1 MSWHGRI
8 WAIAKETFSEY
19 NDDDGLRL
27 SASLAFYSVL
37 SLAPI
42 LILALALAGTIW
54 DTAAARVEVSR
65 YVTELVGAQAA
76 EIVRA
81 VLDSAA
87 TSADAPYATIVG
99 VVVLVLGATAAFA
112 ELQSG
117 LNLIWRVEEPSQLRA
132 FVRRRLVSAAIVF
145 LITALLMLSVVVAT
159 TASILAGIVRTGS
172 HVGEGAW
179 YLLQHGTFL
188 AAFTVLFAAM
198 FKFLP
203 SASVRWRQVW
213 GGAAFTAL
221 LFLVGKFLIRIY
233 LEQASLESSYGAA
246 GSVIAF
252 LLWVYYSAII
262 FYLGAKLTSVSARR
276 LSSAG

>member
-1 MSWHGRI
+1 MIWLGRVWSI
-8 WAIAKETFSEY
+8 TRQTLTEY
-19 NDDDGLRL
+19 IDDDGLRL

-42 LILALALAGTIW
+42 LIFALALAGTIW

-65 YVTELVGAQAA
+65 YVTEFIGTHAA
-76 EIVRA
+76 EMFLA

-87 TSADAPYATIVG
+87 TSADAAYATIVG
-99 VVVLVLGATAAFA
+99 AIVLVIGSTAAFA

-117 LNLIWRVEEPSQLRA
+117 LNLIWKVEESSQVRA
-132 FVRRRLVSAAIVF
+132 FVRRRLVSAAIVL
-145 LITALLMLSVVVAT
+145 LIAMLLMLSVVVAT
-159 TASILAGIVRTGS
+159 TVSIVAGIVRTGS
-172 HVGEGAW
+172 SLGEGAW

-188 AAFTVLFAAM
+188 AAFTLLFATM

-203 SASVRWRQVW
+203 NTSVRWRQVW

-262 FYLGAKLTSVSARR
+262 FYLGAKLTSVSTRR
-276 LSSAG
+276 PSSAG